1 MNNKLNEKD
10 ITNLLSLK
18 ARELPPQE
26 YFDKLPGEI
35 LSRLDEASS
44 ASSASSAQGH
54 FLQSWWEQVSNH
66 FQNVS
71 LPGKIATAGSL
82 ATVCLVTG
90 LVVMQGNR
98 ERSVSPDM
106 TAVSPEA
113 GGSSQSQTSAFVS
126 VNPAPSMGQLHDT
139 RSFDQG
145 NLQRATLSERKPY
158 DNTRSP
164 FASFNTFDKNDPRYP
179 FGISNTNRPFQ
190 PPTSP
195 WPRVDNAPGTQP

>member
-35 LSRLDEASS
+35 LSRLDEAPTT
-44 ASSASSAQGH
+44 SSAQGH
-54 FLQSWWEQVSNH
+54 FMSSWWEQVSNH
-66 FQNVS
+66 FQNAS
-71 LPGKIATAGSL
+71 LLGKMATAGSL

-98 ERSVSPDM
+98 DQSISPDM
-106 TAVSPEA
+106 TASNPAES
-113 GGSSQSQTSAFVS
+113 GLPQSQDPAFAITS
-126 VNPAPSMGQLHDT
+126 PTPSNSPLIDT
-139 RSFDQG
+139 RSFDSSDV
-145 NLQRATLSERKPY
+145 QRATLSERKPY
-158 DNTRSP
+158 DNSRSP
-164 FASFNTFDKNDPRYP
+164 FASFNSFDKNDPRYP

>member
-26 YFDKLPGEI
+26 YFDALPGEI
-35 LSRLDEASS
+35 LRRLDEAPTT
-44 ASSASSAQGH
+44 SSAQGH
-54 FLQSWWEQVSNH
+54 FMTSWWEQVSNH
-66 FQNVS
+66 LQNVG
-71 LPGKIATAGSL
+71 LPGKMAAAGSL

-98 ERSVSPDM
+98 EQSVSPDM
-106 TAVSPEA
+106 TASGPNGSASP
-113 GGSSQSQTSAFVS
+113 QSQTSAFVS
-126 VNPAPSMGQLHDT
+126 ANPAPSMGQLHDN
-139 RSFDQG
+139 RSFDPG

-158 DNTRSP
+158 DNSRSP

-179 FGISNTNRPFQ
+179 FGISNTNRPFN

-195 WPRVDNAPGTQP
+195 WPRVDDASGTQR